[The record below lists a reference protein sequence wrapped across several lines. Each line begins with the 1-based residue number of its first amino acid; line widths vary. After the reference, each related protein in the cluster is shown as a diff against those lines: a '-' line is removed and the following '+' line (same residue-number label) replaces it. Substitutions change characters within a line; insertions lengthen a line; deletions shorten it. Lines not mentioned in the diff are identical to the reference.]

1 MLQKNKIKMNLQNLQ
16 ILKENPIEAF
26 VLDNI
31 YIILSVISI
40 SLFVYYSNKYY
51 INLKNSCPK
60 CNSSDI
66 SRIKKNKFLKIIGLD
81 DVTMK
86 FNCRKCNNKF
96 YVLGNN
102 REKKVKV

>member
-1 MLQKNKIKMNLQNLQ
+1 LPQKNKIKMNLQNLQ
-16 ILKENPIEAF
+16 ILKENPFEAF

-31 YIILSVISI
+31 YLIVAFISI
-40 SLFVYYSNKYY
+40 TLFGYYSNKYY
-51 INLKNSCPK
+51 INLKNICPK
-60 CNSSDI
+60 CDSVDI
-66 SRIKKNKFLKIIGLD
+66 SRIKKNKLFKMIGLD